1 MLQNVKDR
9 LVLRLPHETMLFL
22 RAEAEKKYIA
32 MEELACCLL
41 TKTAIEQLEFNPDAQ
56 ELIKKVKEGN

>member
-1 MLQNVKDR
+1 
-9 LVLRLPHETMLFL
+9 MLFL
-22 RAEAEKKYIA
+22 RAEEEKKHIA